1 MYQSTR
7 YILVAVL
14 YERLVKCGEKDVAQK
29 NTVGHHSIIP
39 LLMAIL
45 PRSAHSGAFLSD
57 FSHCLQ
63 PVATDVI
70 SLLSVSFRGCQ
81 SFRSPSLSVSTGHL
95 TLMAPRNFPTF
106 SPASKLPGH
115 DALRWAHQP
124 STRRHP
130 PDHASREL
138 YQPFEH
144 YPQGCVNPTHAS

>member
-7 YILVAVL
+7 YVLVAVL

-29 NTVGHHSIIP
+29 NTVGHHAIIP

-95 TLMAPRNFPTF
+95 TLMAPATF
-106 SPASKLPGH
+106 LHSLQLRSCRGMTPCAGPISLPRDGTRLTTRLVNSTNLLNTT
-115 DALRWAHQP
+115 LRVA
-124 STRRHP
+124 
-130 PDHASREL
+130 
-138 YQPFEH
+138 
-144 YPQGCVNPTHAS
+144 